1 MQLHGS
7 LSKPKLV
14 SCSNPSP
21 ELKLLILPAVRLF
34 RELKPANNLKKT
46 PKTKEQSPP
55 GLIPQTGYPEG
66 KLHWNAN
73 TKKEAG
79 LRSSGK
85 VQQHCSLTD
94 SEEFSAVELHPTLK
108 KPEQTHSFALGHT
121 NF

>member
-14 SCSNPSP
+14 LCSNPSP
-21 ELKLLILPAVRLF
+21 ELTLLILPAVRLF
-34 RELKPANNLKKT
+34 RELKPANNFQKK
-46 PKTKEQSPP
+46 PKEQSPP

-66 KLHWNAN
+66 ELHCNAN

-79 LRSSGK
+79 LRSLGK
-85 VQQHCSLTD
+85 AQQHCSLTD

-108 KPEQTHSFALGHT
+108 TPE
-121 NF
+121 